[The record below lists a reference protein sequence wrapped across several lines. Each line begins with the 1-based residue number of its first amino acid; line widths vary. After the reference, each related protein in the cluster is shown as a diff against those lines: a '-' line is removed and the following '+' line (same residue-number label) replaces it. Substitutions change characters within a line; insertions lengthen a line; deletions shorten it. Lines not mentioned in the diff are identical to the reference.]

1 MFKQSHLQIW
11 VLTLLFNYSLLLLL
25 GLWAWKLFLKECVSL
40 YLMWLTLNDI
50 SSTGLVCMLWANSG
64 YLLAS
69 WYTLMQ
75 PKLREI
81 EEKSHLTTKSKN
93 FSKFHITVSGNLV
106 RIWSFLS
113 WMQCIKFHNK
123 IIVSKKMMALFSAQL
138 ILSLWLLVLVAALAT
153 LLYFPLMSL
162 TTAHSSSEVCACPHV
177 LCGDGAGWSGK
188 LSCQA
193 P

>member
-1 MFKQSHLQIW
+1 MKAFP
-11 VLTLLFNYSLLLLL
+11 
-25 GLWAWKLFLKECVSL
+25 FLKEYVSM
-40 YLMWLTLNDI
+40 YLVWLMLKDI
-50 SSTGLVCMLWANSG
+50 FSTGLVCMLRANSG

-69 WYTLMQ
+69 WYTLLQ

-81 EEKSHLTTKSKN
+81 EEKSHLTTRSKN
-93 FSKFHITVSGNLV
+93 FLKFQITVPGNLV

-113 WMQCIKFHNK
+113 WMQCIKFHIK
-123 IIVSKKMMALFSAQL
+123 IITSKKIKAVFLSSVYF
-138 ILSLWLLVLVAALAT
+138 ILVTVGLSCCMGHSSV
-153 LLYFPLMSL
+153 FPSR
-162 TTAHSSSEVCACPHV
+162 ASHHNRSSSEVCACPCI